1 MKLLFIRGTPFWSI
15 LVYISIIPSPT
26 RIAIGAITMPPV
38 KIKINMTQ
46 APIAIFSIR
55 FIICSTLII
64 ECKYPRVYMRLY
76 DLQNQAEMI
85 LHDAIIIR
93 CVGHLNQST
102 IPVFV
107 ITDEQPECIVT
118 PQIALA
124 V

>member
-1 MKLLFIRGTPFWSI
+1 MILLFIRGTPFWSI

-85 LHDAIIIR
+85 LHDAFLIGGIS
-93 CVGHLNQST
+93 HLNQGT
-102 IPVFV
+102 FPVLM
-107 ITDEQPECIVT
+107 ITDEQPECVVAS
-118 PQIALA
+118 QIALA